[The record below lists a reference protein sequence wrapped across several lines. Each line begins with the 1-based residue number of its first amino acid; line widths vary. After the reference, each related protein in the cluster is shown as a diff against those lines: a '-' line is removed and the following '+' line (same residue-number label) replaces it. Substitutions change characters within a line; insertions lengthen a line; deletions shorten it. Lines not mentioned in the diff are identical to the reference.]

1 MPIGI
6 FSATDGLDLRL
17 GFAKLADRRHH
28 GEHDLQVAVHGG
40 AQECPDLGAEE
51 LRMPERE
58 ADGAKPERRVGLV
71 GALSDGKHV
80 AAEIQRTDG
89 DGAVLHPLQD
99 PAVGAVMLLLAG
111 ELLAVQVE
119 ELRSIQADPLAAVGE
134 DARDLLWKLDVRLQA
149 DTAPVERLRGPIA
162 ILEQRCVAG
171 FGRHP
176 RRLEALDLLRVG
188 REQHLARRP
197 VERDQ
202 VSGTADLAR
211 LACTDYARHF
221 QGPGEDRRVRRLAPE
236 IGDET
241 LDLP

>member
-1 MPIGI
+1 
-6 FSATDGLDLRL
+6 
-17 GFAKLADRRHH
+17 
-28 GEHDLQVAVHGG
+28 
-40 AQECPDLGAEE
+40 
-51 LRMPERE
+51 MPERK
-58 ADGAKPERRVGLV
+58 ADGAKSERRVGLV
-71 GALSDGKHV
+71 GALPDGKFV

-241 LDLP
+241 LDLA